1 MSERRAAYPEI
12 EPYRNG
18 RLEVGEGHVLY
29 FEECGSPSGKP
40 VVMIH
45 GGPGGGS
52 NSFMRRLHDPSHYR
66 IVLFDQR
73 GAGRSSPAA
82 SLVANTTQHL
92 IADMERLREHL
103 EIERWQLCGGS
114 WGSTLALAYA
124 QSHPSRV
131 SELVLRGIFTLRRF
145 ELAWF
150 YQEGASRLFP
160 DAWENYIAPIP
171 PEERGDMIAAYYRRL
186 TGADPVERLACAKAW
201 SQWEGATISLLPD
214 PARVARFGADQF
226 ALTFASIECHYFV
239 HGGFLERDGQLIEE
253 AHRLKDI
260 PGVIVH
266 GRYDVCTPVAN
277 AWDLKRAWPQA
288 RLVIVDDAGHT
299 MTEPGTIHE
308 LVSATDAFRSRV
320 VSSE

>member
-1 MSERRAAYPEI
+1 MSERRVAYPEI
-12 EPYRNG
+12 EPFRIG
-18 RLEVGEGHVLY
+18 KLDVGDGHVLH
-29 FEECGSPSGKP
+29 FEECGNPDGKP

-52 NSFMRRLHDPSHYR
+52 NTFMRRLHDPSNYR

-73 GAGRSSPAA
+73 GAGKSTPAA
-82 SLVANTTQHL
+82 SLEANTTPHL
-92 IADMERLREHL
+92 IADMEKLRAHL

-124 QSHPSRV
+124 ESHPQKV
-131 SELVLRGIFTLRRF
+131 SELILRGIFTLRRW
-145 ELAWF
+145 ELEWF

-160 DAWENYIAPIP
+160 DAWQNYIAPIP

-186 TGADPVERLACAKAW
+186 TGNDQVERLRCARAW

-214 PARVARFGADQF
+214 PARVARFGVDQF

-239 HGGFLERDGQLIEE
+239 HGGFLERDGQLLEE
-253 AHRLKDI
+253 AGRLSGI
-260 PGVIVH
+260 PGIIVH

-277 AWDLKRAWPQA
+277 AWDLKRAWPEVEL
-288 RLVIVDDAGHT
+288 RIVNDAGHT

-308 LVSATDAFRSRV
+308 LVTATDAFRS
-320 VSSE
+320 

>member
-1 MSERRAAYPEI
+1 MSERRVAYPEI
-12 EPYRNG
+12 EPFRSG
-18 RLEVGEGHVLY
+18 KLDVGEGHVLH
-29 FEECGSPSGKP
+29 FEECGNPRGKP

-52 NSFMRRLHDPSHYR
+52 NTFMRRLHDPSHYR

-73 GAGRSSPAA
+73 GAGKSTPTA
-82 SLVANTTQHL
+82 SLEANTTGHL
-92 IADMERLREHL
+92 IADMEKLREHL

-124 QSHPSRV
+124 QSHPLRV
-131 SELVLRGIFTLRRF
+131 SELILRGIFTLRRW
-145 ELAWF
+145 ELEWF

-160 DAWENYIAPIP
+160 DAWQNYISPIP

-186 TGADPVERLACAKAW
+186 TGDDPAERLRCARAW

-239 HGGFLERDGQLIEE
+239 HGGFLERDGQLLEE
-253 AHRLKDI
+253 AWRLSDI
-260 PGVIVH
+260 PGVVVH

-277 AWDLKRAWPQA
+277 AWDLKRAWPEVDL
-288 RLVIVDDAGHT
+288 RIVEDAGHT

-308 LVSATDAFRSRV
+308 LVTAADGFRS
-320 VSSE
+320 SSML

>member
-12 EPYRNG
+12 EPYRSG
-18 RLEVGEGHVLY
+18 RLAVGDGHVLH
-29 FEECGSPSGKP
+29 FEECGNPLGKP
-40 VVMIH
+40 AVMIH

-52 NSFMRRLHDPSHYR
+52 NTFMRRLHDPAHYR

-73 GAGRSSPAA
+73 GAGKSTPGA
-82 SLVANTTQHL
+82 SLVANTTGHL
-92 IADMERLREHL
+92 VADMELLRQHL

-124 QSHPSRV
+124 QRHPLRV

-145 ELAWF
+145 ELEWF

-160 DAWENYIAPIP
+160 DAWEKYVSPIP
-171 PEERGDMIAAYYRRL
+171 PAERGDMIAAYYRRL
-186 TGADPVERLACAKAW
+186 TGADPAERLRCARAW

-226 ALTFASIECHYFV
+226 ALTFASIECHFFV

-253 AHRLKDI
+253 ADRLADI

-288 RLVIVDDAGHT
+288 ALRIVEDAGHT

-308 LVSATDAFRSRV
+308 LVSATDAFRN
-320 VSSE
+320 

>member
-1 MSERRAAYPEI
+1 MSERRVAYPEI
-12 EPYRNG
+12 EPFRSG
-18 RLEVGEGHVLY
+18 KLDVGEGHVLH
-29 FEECGSPSGKP
+29 FEECGNPRGKP

-52 NSFMRRLHDPSHYR
+52 NTFMRRLHDPGHYR

-73 GAGRSSPAA
+73 GAGKSTPTA
-82 SLVANTTQHL
+82 SLEANTTGHL

-114 WGSTLALAYA
+114 WGSTLALAYS
-124 QSHPSRV
+124 QSHPLRV
-131 SELVLRGIFTLRRF
+131 SELILRGIFTLRRW
-145 ELAWF
+145 ELEWF

-160 DAWENYIAPIP
+160 DAWQNYIAPIP
-171 PEERGDMIAAYYRRL
+171 LEERGDMIAAYYRRL
-186 TGADPVERLACAKAW
+186 TGDDPAERLRCARAW

-239 HGGFLERDGQLIEE
+239 HGGFLERDGQLLEE
-253 AHRLKDI
+253 AWRLSDI
-260 PGVIVH
+260 PGVVVH

-277 AWDLKRAWPQA
+277 AWDLKRAWPEVEL
-288 RLVIVDDAGHT
+288 RIVEDAGHT

-308 LVSATDAFRSRV
+308 LVTAADGFRS
-320 VSSE
+320 

>member
-1 MSERRAAYPEI
+1 MSERRVAYPEI
-12 EPYRNG
+12 EPFRSG
-18 RLEVGEGHVLY
+18 KLDVGEGHVLH
-29 FEECGSPSGKP
+29 FEECGNPRGKP

-52 NSFMRRLHDPSHYR
+52 NTFMRRLHDPSHYR

-73 GAGRSSPAA
+73 GAGKSTPTA
-82 SLVANTTQHL
+82 SLEANTTGHL

-114 WGSTLALAYA
+114 WGSTLALAYS
-124 QSHPSRV
+124 QSHPLRV
-131 SELVLRGIFTLRRF
+131 SELILRGIFTLRRW
-145 ELAWF
+145 ELEWF

-160 DAWENYIAPIP
+160 DAWQNYIAPIP
-171 PEERGDMIAAYYRRL
+171 LEERGDMIAAYYRRL
-186 TGADPVERLACAKAW
+186 TGDDPAERLRCARAW

-239 HGGFLERDGQLIEE
+239 HGGFLERDGQLLEE
-253 AHRLKDI
+253 AWRLSDI
-260 PGVIVH
+260 PGVVVH

-277 AWDLKRAWPQA
+277 AWDLKRAWPEVEL
-288 RLVIVDDAGHT
+288 RIVEDAGHT

-308 LVSATDAFRSRV
+308 LVTAADGFRS
-320 VSSE
+320 

>member
-1 MSERRAAYPEI
+1 MSERRVAYPEI
-12 EPYRNG
+12 EPFRSG
-18 RLEVGEGHVLY
+18 KLDVGAGHVLH
-29 FEECGSPSGKP
+29 FEECGNPRGKP

-52 NSFMRRLHDPSHYR
+52 NTFMRRLHDPSHYR

-73 GAGRSSPAA
+73 GAGKSTPTA
-82 SLVANTTQHL
+82 SLEANTTGHL
-92 IADMERLREHL
+92 IADMEKLREHL

-124 QSHPSRV
+124 QSHPLRV
-131 SELVLRGIFTLRRF
+131 SELILRGIFTLRRW
-145 ELAWF
+145 ELEWF

-160 DAWENYIAPIP
+160 DAWQNYISPIP

-186 TGADPVERLACAKAW
+186 TGDDPAERLRCARAW

-239 HGGFLERDGQLIEE
+239 HGGFLERDGQLLEE
-253 AHRLKDI
+253 AWRLADI
-260 PGVIVH
+260 PGVVVH

-277 AWDLKRAWPQA
+277 AWDLKRAWPEVEL
-288 RLVIVDDAGHT
+288 RIVEDAGHT

-308 LVSATDAFRSRV
+308 LVTAADGFRS
-320 VSSE
+320 

>member
-12 EPYRNG
+12 EPYRSG
-18 RLEVGEGHVLY
+18 RLTVGDGHVLH
-29 FEECGSPSGKP
+29 FEECGNPLGKP

-52 NSFMRRLHDPSHYR
+52 NTFMRRLHDPGHYR

-73 GAGRSSPAA
+73 GAGKSTPSA
-82 SLVANTTQHL
+82 SLVANTTGHL
-92 IADMERLREHL
+92 VADMELLRQHL

-124 QSHPSRV
+124 QSHPLRV

-145 ELAWF
+145 ELEWF

-160 DAWENYIAPIP
+160 DAWEKYIAPIP
-171 PEERGDMIAAYYRRL
+171 PAERGDMIAAYYRRL
-186 TGADPVERLACAKAW
+186 TGADPAERLRCARAW

-214 PARVARFGADQF
+214 PARVARFGADHF

-239 HGGFLERDGQLIEE
+239 HGGFLARDGQLIEE
-253 AHRLKDI
+253 ADRLAGI

-266 GRYDVCTPVAN
+266 GRYDVCTPLAN
-277 AWDLKRAWPQA
+277 AWDLKRAWPQVA
-288 RLVIVDDAGHT
+288 LRIVEDAGHT

-308 LVSATDAFRSRV
+308 LVTATDTFRS
-320 VSSE
+320 

>member
-1 MSERRAAYPEI
+1 MSERRVAYPEI
-12 EPYRNG
+12 EPFRSG
-18 RLEVGEGHVLY
+18 KLDVGDGHVLH
-29 FEECGSPSGKP
+29 FEECGNPNGKP

-52 NSFMRRLHDPSHYR
+52 NTFMRRLHDPSHYR

-73 GAGRSSPAA
+73 GAGKSTPAA
-82 SLVANTTQHL
+82 SLEDNTTGHL
-92 IADMERLREHL
+92 IADMEKLRRHL

-124 QSHPSRV
+124 QSHPLKV
-131 SELVLRGIFTLRRF
+131 SELILRGIFTLRRW
-145 ELAWF
+145 ELEWF
-150 YQEGASRLFP
+150 YQEGASRIFP
-160 DAWENYIAPIP
+160 DAWQNYIAPIP
-171 PEERGDMIAAYYRRL
+171 LEERGDMIAAYYRRL
-186 TGADPVERLACAKAW
+186 TGDDPVERLRCARAW

-214 PARVARFGADQF
+214 PARVTRFGADQF

-239 HGGFLERDGQLIEE
+239 HGGFLERDGQLLEE
-253 AHRLKDI
+253 AGRLSGI

-277 AWDLKRAWPQA
+277 AWDLKRAWPEVEL
-288 RLVIVDDAGHT
+288 RIVDDAGHT

-308 LVSATDAFRSRV
+308 LVTATDGFRD
-320 VSSE
+320 

>member
-1 MSERRAAYPEI
+1 MTQRRLAYPEI
-12 EPYRNG
+12 EPYRSG
-18 RLEVGEGHVLY
+18 RLEVGDGHVLY
-29 FEECGSPSGKP
+29 FEECGNPLGKP

-52 NSFMRRLHDPSHYR
+52 NTFMRRLHDPSHYR

-73 GAGRSSPAA
+73 GAGKSTPSA
-82 SLVANTTQHL
+82 SLAANTTGHL
-92 IADMERLREHL
+92 IADMEMLREHL

-124 QSHPSRV
+124 ETHPLRV

-145 ELAWF
+145 ELEWF
-150 YQEGASRLFP
+150 YQEGASRLYP

-171 PEERGDMIAAYYRRL
+171 PEERQDMIAAYYRRL
-186 TGADPVERLACAKAW
+186 TGNDPVERLHCAKAW

-239 HGGFLERDGQLIEE
+239 HGGFLERDGQLIED
-253 AHRLKDI
+253 ADRLKDI
-260 PGVIVH
+260 PGVVVH

-277 AWDLKRAWPQA
+277 AWDLKRAWPEVE
-288 RLVIVDDAGHT
+288 LIIVDDAGHT

-308 LVSATDAFRSRV
+308 LVSATDRFRQ
-320 VSSE
+320 